1 MRRGSFGQV
10 KSILVPLD
18 FSPVSRLVV
27 ARAAALAQPSNACLV
42 LLHVVQPPAVLA
54 DYDPALPVI
63 QTMSRAAVRQLAKW
77 KAFVET
83 RGLAATTVCR
93 RGVSPAQVIAAEA
106 DAHASDYIVIG
117 SHGHGSFYDLLV
129 GSTTGGVLRRVH
141 CPVVIVPALRGARS
155 GAPAARELLQPSAP
169 LCGPNPAVP
178 RHSRLAAAGAR
189 SRPPLL
195 GNRRPTHPIA
205 TCAN

>member
-1 MRRGSFGQV
+1 V

-27 ARAAALAQPSNACLV
+27 ARAAALAQPAKAALV

-77 KAFVET
+77 RAIVET

-93 RGVSPAQVIAAEA
+93 RGASPAQVIAAEA
-106 DAHASDYIVIG
+106 ERHASDYIVIG
-117 SHGHGSFYDLLV
+117 SHGHGALYDLIV
-129 GSTTGGVLRRVH
+129 GSTTGGVLRKVH
-141 CPVVIVPALRGARS
+141 CPVVIVPAARGARD
-155 GAPAARELLQPSAP
+155 GAPARERVQPAAP
-169 LCGPNPAVP
+169 LGEAGPLTARRSPVRAG
-178 RHSRLAAAGAR
+178 RLRAR
-189 SRPPLL
+189 LPLL
-195 GNRRPTHPIA
+195 GTGRSTRSIA
-205 TCAN
+205 SCAN